1 MQYLEGPLRGAVS
14 PLWQWGA
21 PHSAV
26 PHSCPLLGQGPE
38 SYSVTERERVGRESV
53 KVRAEPER
61 SGGGEG
67 QKEQEEAQCVTFV
80 LKVPVQS

>member
-26 PHSCPLLGQGPE
+26 PHSCLLLGQRPE
-38 SYSVTERERVGRESV
+38 SYSATERESGRESV

-61 SGGGEG
+61 SGGEEG
-67 QKEQEEAQCVTFV
+67 QKEQEAQCVTFV